1 MDEEYDDYKI
11 GELDE
16 EDVGAKDKIEKKVL
30 DDAVDEFI
38 MDTKKRF
45 TNLAKEFGNEE
56 ANNLIPATKTSDL
69 IYAEDLK
76 DGDEPAEVKQKLREK
91 KLQNAQVFEE
101 EALENMEDVPDRDQ
115 SEEEDAWDAE
125 TILSTYTNT
134 DNHPGVIKT
143 QRRVRPSQRMKIEL
157 HKQRRGDTFNRRIP
171 FSYG

>member
-56 ANNLIPATKTSDL
+56 ANNLIPDTKTSDL

-101 EALENMEDVPDRDQ
+101 EALENMEDVPDRD
-115 SEEEDAWDAE
+115 
-125 TILSTYTNT
+125 
-134 DNHPGVIKT
+134 
-143 QRRVRPSQRMKIEL
+143 
-157 HKQRRGDTFNRRIP
+157 
-171 FSYG
+171 

>member
-143 QRRVRPSQRMKIEL
+143 
-157 HKQRRGDTFNRRIP
+157 
-171 FSYG
+171 